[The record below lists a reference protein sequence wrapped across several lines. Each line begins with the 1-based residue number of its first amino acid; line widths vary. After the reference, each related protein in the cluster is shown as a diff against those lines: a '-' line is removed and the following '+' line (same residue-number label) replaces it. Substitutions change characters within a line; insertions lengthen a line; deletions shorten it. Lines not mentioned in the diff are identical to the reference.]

1 MPAPQLGFSQSLP
14 CFCLK
19 CPDSYPPLVPSD
31 GRKFPVGEIARVQL
45 RKLNLPYSGNLIWGY
60 VAGISCN
67 GGHHGGTIHRV
78 TRLHRLQTQG
88 QAQQAGAGTTIYLF
102 PPAPVLST
110 APASWFSGFLLCNLR
125 NLWI

>member
-67 GGHHGGTIHRV
+67 GGHHGGSYPQI
-78 TRLHRLQTQG
+78 TQNLPISETG
-88 QAQQAGAGTTIYLF
+88 AGAEGRSRNDEISV
-102 PPAPVLST
+102 PACSCPVYRACFLVF
-110 APASWFSGFLLCNLR
+110 WFSSA
-125 NLWI
+125 